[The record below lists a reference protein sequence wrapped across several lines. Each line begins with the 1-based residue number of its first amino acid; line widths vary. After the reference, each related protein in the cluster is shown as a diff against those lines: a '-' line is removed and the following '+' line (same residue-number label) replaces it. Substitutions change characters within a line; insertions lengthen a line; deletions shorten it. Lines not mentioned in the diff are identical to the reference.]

1 MNRRCLLALALL
13 LIVAAQASAAP
24 GDGIP
29 GDADGDRVLTP
40 AEYTAAALTYLDA
53 AYMGG
58 AGELTRTDIQDAAWI
73 SACWDG
79 RPREVTDSSGRTVT
93 LYRPLRRV
101 VTFNG
106 EALETLRSLGFDMEK
121 VVAVDKYSHEKKT
134 FFPECREK
142 ANVGSIWSP
151 DMEKVLA
158 VRPDAVFLYA
168 TISTAACDDIQR
180 KLEASSPGIR
190 VFRFDCFKP
199 ATYPGEIRTI
209 ASMAGKR
216 ERGDEFASFY
226 TSTMDRVRDGTAG
239 VPADERVRVYFEYWF
254 DYKTVAAGSGYNE
267 KLELAGGM
275 NPFAGE
281 TAEYPIIDP
290 EAVIVTDPEVV
301 VKLAGQGLAFGGYAG
316 HDIAALEGIRTALAQ
331 RPGWTSIAAVEDNR
345 IYVIHSDILGGAQH
359 FIGTAYLAKWF
370 YPDRFADLD
379 PHAIHQRYLTGF
391 QGIDFDLASEGTF
404 VYP

>member
-1 MNRRCLLALALL
+1 MNPRHLLGIVLLL
-13 LIVAAQASAAP
+13 LIVGTASASP

-29 GDADGDRVLTP
+29 GDADGDGVLTR
-40 AEYTAAALTYLDA
+40 AEYASAALTYLDA

-58 AGELTRTDIQDAAWI
+58 VGELDRTDIRDAAWV

-79 RPREVTDSSGRTVT
+79 RPCEITDSSGQTVT

-106 EALETLRSLGFDMEK
+106 EALETLRSLGFDMAK
-121 VVAVDKYSHEKKT
+121 VVAVDKYSAEKST

-151 DMEKVLA
+151 DMEKVLS

-168 TISTAACDDIQR
+168 TISTAACDEIQR
-180 KLEASSPGIR
+180 RLEASSPGIR

-209 ASMAGKR
+209 ASMVGAS

-226 TSTMDRVRDGTAG
+226 GSTMDLVREGTAG
-239 VPADERVRVYFEYWF
+239 VPDDERVRVYFEYWF
-254 DYKTVAAGSGYNE
+254 DYKTVAAGAGYNE
-267 KLELAGGM
+267 KIGLAGGM

-281 TAEYPIIDP
+281 TAEYPVIDP

-301 VKLAGQGLAFGGYAG
+301 VKLAGQGLAVGGYAG
-316 HDIAALEGIRTALAQ
+316 HDLAALEGIRAALLD
-331 RPGWTSIAAVEDNR
+331 RPGWTSIAAVEDDR
-345 IYVIHSDILGGAQH
+345 VYVIHSDILGGAQH

-379 PHAIHQRYLTGF
+379 PHAIHQRYLTEF

>member
-1 MNRRCLLALALL
+1 MNRRQLLALALL
-13 LIVAAQASAAP
+13 LLVAVPASAAP

-29 GDADGDRVLTP
+29 GDADGDRVLTR
-40 AEYTAAALTYLDA
+40 AEYASAVLTYLEG
-53 AYMGG
+53 AYLGG
-58 AGELTRTDIQDAAWI
+58 AGGITRTDIQDAAWV
-73 SACWDG
+73 SARWDG
-79 RPREVTDSSGRTVT
+79 RPCEITDSSGRTAT

-101 VTFNG
+101 VTFSG
-106 EALETLRSLGFDMEK
+106 ESLETLRSLGFDMEK
-121 VVAVDKYSHEKKT
+121 VVAVDKYSHEKRT

-142 ANVGSIWSP
+142 KNVGSIWSP
-151 DMEKVLA
+151 DMEQVLS

-168 TISTAACDDIQR
+168 TISTAACDEIQR
-180 KLEASSPGIR
+180 KLEASVPGIR

-199 ATYPGEIRTI
+199 ATYPGEIRTV
-209 ASMAGKR
+209 ASIIGES

-226 TSTMDRVRDGTAG
+226 GSTMDRIRDGTAG
-239 VPADERVRVYFEYWF
+239 IPDSEKTRVYFEYWT
-254 DYKTVAAGSGYNE
+254 DYKTVASGSGYNE
-267 KLELAGGM
+267 KVELAGGM

-281 TAEYPIIDP
+281 TAEYPVVDP

-316 HDIAALEGIRTALAQ
+316 HDIAALAAARASMID
-331 RPGWTSIAAVEDNR
+331 RPGWTKMAAVKDDR
-345 IYVIHSDILGGAQH
+345 VYVIHSDILGGAQH

-379 PHAIHQRYLTGF
+379 PHSIHQRYLTGF